1 MSIWTEYNN
10 RTPAGVAGGLYD
22 LTDHAV
28 DSFRI
33 DAADGKVKFGMG
45 VVMGTTPGTDVT
57 VPADAS
63 TLDKFVG
70 IVMNGGAN
78 EMDVKVVIVVRNS
91 STQSVMRHGRVWAPL
106 AAEAEP
112 AYGDQVHLITSGADA
127 GCFSTTGGIAINARF
142 ITTAQNGIAAIELY
156 NQLNAAPAASG
167 N

>member
-45 VVMGTTPGTDVT
+45 VVVGATPGADVT
-57 VPADAS
+57 IPADTS

-70 IVMNGGAN
+70 VVMNGGSN
-78 EMDVKVVIVVRNS
+78 EMDMNGVIVVRNS
-91 STQSVMRHGRVWAPL
+91 STQSIMRHGRVWARL

-112 AYGDQVHLITSGADA
+112 AYGDQVHLITSGDDA
-127 GCFSTTGGIAINARF
+127 GCFGTTGGIAINARF

>member
-78 EMDVKVVIVVRNS
+78 EMDVKGVIVVRNS
-91 STQSVMRHGRVWAPL
+91 STQSVMRHGRV
-106 AAEAEP
+106 
-112 AYGDQVHLITSGADA
+112 
-127 GCFSTTGGIAINARF
+127 
-142 ITTAQNGIAAIELY
+142 
-156 NQLNAAPAASG
+156 
-167 N
+167 

>member
-45 VVMGTTPGTDVT
+45 VVAGTTPGTDVT
-57 VPADAS
+57 IPTAAS
-63 TLDKFVG
+63 TLDKFLGV
-70 IVMNGGAN
+70 VMNGGSN
-78 EMDVKVVIVVRNS
+78 EMDMNGVIVVRKS
-91 STQSVMRHGRVWAPL
+91 STQSVMRHGRVGARR

-112 AYGDQVHLITSGADA
+112 AYGDQVHLITSGDDA
-127 GCFSTTGGIAINARF
+127 GCFGTTGGIAINARF

>member
-45 VVMGTTPGTDVT
+45 VVMGTTPGTAVT

-78 EMDVKVVIVVRNS
+78 EMDVKGVIVVRNS
-91 STQSVMRHGRVWAPL
+91 STQSVMRHGRVWARL

-142 ITTAQNGIAAIELY
+142 STTAQNGIAAIELY